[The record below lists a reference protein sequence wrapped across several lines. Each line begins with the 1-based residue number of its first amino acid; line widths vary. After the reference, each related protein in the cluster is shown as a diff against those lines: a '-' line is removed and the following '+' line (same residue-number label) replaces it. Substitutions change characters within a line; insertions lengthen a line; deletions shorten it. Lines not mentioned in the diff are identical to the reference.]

1 MQLSVSKLVGKYPQT
16 QLRVKM
22 WLELEK
28 NAIQIIKTNAF
39 LSTVKRRFRQ
49 FTCLLFPVSFAHLHQ
64 RLKWAF
70 LQNYCFCSHQTGNKC
85 SPGVARKSMV
95 NLQSDS
101 QSKMV
106 TLDSD
111 WQIHFRILFQN
122 SYIWIYKALNS
133 QRVRRICC

>member
-1 MQLSVSKLVGKYPQT
+1 MQLSVSKLVGKYPQI
-16 QLRVKM
+16 QLRVEM

-28 NAIQIIKTNAF
+28 NAVQIIKTNAF
-39 LSTVKRRFRQ
+39 LSTVKRRFRK
-49 FTCLLFPVSFAHLHQ
+49 VSFAHLHQ

-70 LQNYCFCSHQTGNKC
+70 LQNYCFCSHQTCNKC
-85 SPGVARKSMV
+85 FPGVVRKSMV

-133 QRVRRICC
+133 QRVPRICC